1 MRLPTS
7 IIWLDEGG
15 YILRYAL
22 EARDGRISP
31 DLGLLPGNA
40 DCLDIAL
47 REIATPDRL
56 FWQESRVQDPGEL
69 FELEEE
75 KT

>member
-7 IIWLDEGG
+7 VIWLDQGG

-22 EARDGRISP
+22 GVRNGRISP

-40 DCLDIAL
+40 DSLDVAI
-47 REIATPDRL
+47 REVEDPDRL
-56 FWQESRVQDPGEL
+56 FWQESRVQDPGGL

-75 KT
+75 KR